1 MYRKFR
7 ADHLFTGHSLL
18 PANMV
23 LITDE
28 EGRVTDLVDA
38 GAAGGGVEYFPGLL
52 TPGFVNAHCHLELS
66 HLKGLIPEHT
76 GLVPFVQQV
85 MAQRNRP
92 EEMMQQAMQDACA
105 EMWQGGIV
113 AVGDICNTAH
123 SIPAKLNSP
132 IRWHNF
138 IEITGF
144 VERNAEKRL
153 ADARLIQ
160 EAFFKSATSSRVP
173 AITLSPHAPYSVSG
187 RLFDLLDVATAGQLI
202 SMHSQE
208 TADENL
214 FFEKKQGGFLQLY
227 QQLGI
232 DISHFS
238 PPGKTSLQST
248 WPHLSQGQSVILV
261 HNTFI
266 SQEDID
272 FVSGSQLSS
281 ANCQQPMA
289 NDQPVTLNP
298 QPATSAPQPIF
309 CLCPNANLYIENRL
323 PPVALLRKNN
333 VLIVLGTDSYAS
345 NWQLSILEEM
355 KTLQQGCSLPLP
367 ELLKWATL
375 NGAIALRMSEQ
386 LGSFDKGK
394 TPGIVWVDQLEGLQ
408 LSAASA
414 SRRIL

>member
-1 MYRKFR
+1 MDI
-7 ADHLFTGHSLL
+7 A
-18 PANMV
+18 
-23 LITDE
+23 
-28 EGRVTDLVDA
+28 
-38 GAAGGGVEYFPGLL
+38 AAGEGVEYFPGLL

-144 VERNAEKRL
+144 VDAVADKRM
-153 ADARLIQ
+153 ADAKLVA
-160 EAFFKSATSSRVP
+160 EAFYQSGPGNTQASSVS
-173 AITLSPHAPYSVSG
+173 LSPHAPYSVSAI
-187 RLFDLLDVATAGQLI
+187 LFALINNETAGQLVSI
-202 SMHSQE
+202 HNQE
-208 TADENL
+208 TEDEHL
-214 FFEKKQGGFLQLY
+214 FFEKKEGAFLQLF

-238 PPGKTSLQST
+238 PSGKTSLQT
-248 WPHLSQGQSVILV
+248 FWPHFNQGQTVMLV
-261 HNTFI
+261 HNNFT

-272 FVSGSQLSS
+272 LVSLKNSADNNSAGTASQP
-281 ANCQQPMA
+281 A
-289 NDQPVTLNP
+289 TRNP
-298 QPATSAPQPIF
+298 QPVF
-309 CLCPNANLYIENRL
+309 CLCPNANRYIENRL
-323 PPVALLRKNN
+323 PPVELLRKNN
-333 VLIVLGTDSYAS
+333 LLLVLGTDSYAS

-355 KTLQQGCSLPLP
+355 KTLQQGAAVPLP

-375 NGAIALRMSEQ
+375 NGAMALRMSEQ